1 MSKSDLFKQ
10 AIAEARELKDIS
22 MAQAK
27 QQIAEAFAPRIQE
40 MFAAKVNEMDAMDE
54 ADEMEEGM
62 EKMEEMSS
70 KEKMAKGLYNEEDE
84 MNETSLDEILAE
96 LDNEANM
103 EEGDNLEME
112 GLEEGDDLPNAPKEY
127 GGIKGGMVGEAK
139 KDDDKD
145 EKKDDKP
152 AAPKAPKADDEA
164 EGDDLDL
171 GADEMGAD
179 LDGMGSDLGAPEDQE
194 IVDLSVEEFKNLVR
208 DVVADVLAGGAGDG
222 MGDLDGDA
230 AGLDLGAD
238 GDMGAEMG
246 SDMGGAEDEAFS
258 LDEILEQL
266 EMEGLEEDEDKAK
279 AAAVADM
286 DKAGVDS
293 SYIKEED
300 DLEEAIK
307 TIEELKA
314 TINEMNLFNAKL
326 LYTNKVFEA
335 KTLNNTQ
342 KAKVLNAF
350 DKANNLNE
358 VKAVY
363 KTLNTTLESGQK
375 TQLKESLG
383 FASKAMGGAPAKP
396 ILEEN
401 AYVTRFQQ
409 LAGIKKLY

>member
-10 AIAEARELKDIS
+10 AIAEAKELKDIS

-62 EKMEEMSS
+62 DKMENSS
-70 KEKMAKGLYNEEDE
+70 MEEV
-84 MNETSLDEILAE
+84 NETSLDEILAE
-96 LDNEANM
+96 LDSESKM
-103 EEGDNLEME
+103 EEGEDLEDGLDEMSSKEKME
-112 GLEEGDDLPNAPKEY
+112 KGLYNEEKED
-127 GGIKGGMVGEAK
+127 K
-139 KDDDKD
+139 KED
-145 EKKDDKP
+145 EKEEESEE
-152 AAPKAPKADDEA
+152 AEEA
-164 EGDDLDL
+164 EGDDL
-171 GADEMGAD
+171 GADVAGAN
-179 LDGMGSDLGAPEDQE
+179 LDGMGSDLGADQE
-194 IVDLSVEEFKNLVR
+194 VVDLSVEEFKNLVR

-222 MGDLDGDA
+222 MGDEMGDLDGDA

-238 GDMGAEMG
+238 GDMGAGMG
-246 SDMGGAEDEAFS
+246 SDLEVQDEAFS

-266 EMEGLEEDEDKAK
+266 EKEGLEESDDEDDKGK
-279 AAAVADM
+279 AAAIADM
-286 DKAGVDS
+286 EKAGLDTSVLGED
-293 SYIKEED
+293 KDEE
-300 DLEEAIK
+300 LEEAIK
-307 TIEELKA
+307 TIEELKS

-326 LYTNKVFEA
+326 LYTNKIFEA
-335 KTLNNTQ
+335 KSLNNTQ

-363 KTLNTTLESGQK
+363 KTLTTTLDSGQK

-401 AYVTRFQQ
+401 AYVNRFQQ

>member
-10 AIAEARELKDIS
+10 AIAEAKELKDIS

-40 MFAAKVNEMDAMDE
+40 MFAAKVDAMDE
-54 ADEMEEGM
+54 AEEMEEGM
-62 EKMEEMSS
+62 DKMEEMSS

-96 LDNEANM
+96 LDAESKM
-103 EEGDNLEME
+103 EEGDDLEME
-112 GLEEGDDLPNAPKEY
+112 GLDLEESKDLE
-127 GGIKGGMVGEAK
+127 EAK
-139 KDDDKD
+139 KDDDKED
-145 EKKDDKP
+145 EKEEESEE
-152 AAPKAPKADDEA
+152 AEEA
-164 EGDDLDL
+164 EGDDL
-171 GADEMGAD
+171 AAAAGAD
-179 LDGMGSDLGAPEDQE
+179 LDGMGSDLGGDQE
-194 IVDLSVEEFKNLVR
+194 VVDLSVEEFKNLVR
-208 DVVADVLAGGAGDG
+208 DVVADVLAGGGDMAGDD

-238 GDMGAEMG
+238 GDMGAGMG
-246 SDMGGAEDEAFS
+246 SDLEVQDEAFS

-266 EMEGLEEDEDKAK
+266 EKEGLEEEDDKAK
-279 AAAVADM
+279 TAAMQDMEADGI
-286 DKAGVDS
+286 DTSVLKE
-293 SYIKEED
+293 KEEE
-300 DLEEAIK
+300 LEEAIK
-307 TIEELKA
+307 TIEELKS

-326 LYTNKVFEA
+326 LYTNKVFES
-335 KTLNNTQ
+335 KSLNNTQ

-363 KTLNTTLESGQK
+363 KTLNTTLESGQR

-401 AYVTRFQQ
+401 AYVNRFQQ

>member
-10 AIAEARELKDIS
+10 AIAEAKELKDIS

-40 MFAAKVNEMDAMDE
+40 MFAAKVNELNSMDE

-62 EKMEEMSS
+62 DKMEEMSS
-70 KEKMAKGLYNEEDE
+70 KEKMAKGLYNEEDV
-84 MNETSLDEILAE
+84 MDETSLDEILAE
-96 LDNEANM
+96 LDAESKM
-103 EEGDNLEME
+103 EEGDDLEME
-112 GLEEGDDLPNAPKEY
+112 GLDLEESEDLQ
-127 GGIKGGMVGEAK
+127 EAK
-139 KDDDKD
+139 KAEKED
-145 EKKDDKP
+145 EEEESEE
-152 AAPKAPKADDEA
+152 AEEA
-164 EGDDLDL
+164 EGGLDL
-171 GADEMGAD
+171 GADAKEDSANVGSEGA
-179 LDGMGSDLGAPEDQE
+179 EE
-194 IVDLSVEEFKNLVR
+194 VVDLSVEEFKNLVR
-208 DVVADVLAGGAGDG
+208 DVVADVLAGGAGDN

-230 AGLDLGAD
+230 ADLDLGAD
-238 GDMGAEMG
+238 AGADMG
-246 SDMGGAEDEAFS
+246 SDLDGDENIS

-266 EMEGLEEDEDKAK
+266 EREGLEEGDEEEEAK
-279 AAAVADM
+279 AAAIADM
-286 DKAGVDS
+286 EKAGVDS
-293 SYIKEED
+293 SYIKEDGE
-300 DLEEAIK
+300 LEEAVETIK
-307 TIEELKA
+307 HLKA

-326 LYTNKVFEA
+326 LYTNKIFEA
-335 KTLNNTQ
+335 KSLSNAQ

>member
-10 AIAEARELKDIS
+10 AIAEAKELKDIS

-62 EKMEEMSS
+62 DQMESSMEEV
-70 KEKMAKGLYNEEDE
+70 
-84 MNETSLDEILAE
+84 NETSLDEILAE
-96 LDNEANM
+96 LDAESKM
-103 EEGDNLEME
+103 EEGNDLEEE
-112 GLEEGDDLPNAPKEY
+112 GLDEMSSKEKMEKGLYNEEKED
-127 GGIKGGMVGEAK
+127 K
-139 KDDDKD
+139 KED
-145 EKKDDKP
+145 EKEESEE
-152 AAPKAPKADDEA
+152 AEEA
-164 EGDDLDL
+164 EGDLDL
-171 GADEMGAD
+171 GADAEEGD
-179 LDGMGSDLGAPEDQE
+179 LDDMGSELGGEGAEE
-194 IVDLSVEEFKNLVR
+194 VVDLSVEEFKNLVR
-208 DVVADVLAGGAGDG
+208 DVVADVLAGNAGDD

-238 GDMGAEMG
+238 AGADMG
-246 SDMGGAEDEAFS
+246 SDLGGDEDIS

-266 EMEGLEEDEDKAK
+266 ENEGLEEGEDLPDAPKEFGGIKGGMVGEAKDE
-279 AAAVADM
+279 
-286 DKAGVDS
+286 
-293 SYIKEED
+293 E
-300 DLEEAIK
+300 LEEAIK
-307 TIEELKA
+307 TIEELKS

-326 LYTNKVFEA
+326 LYTNKVFES
-335 KTLNNTQ
+335 KSLSNTQ

-363 KTLNTTLESGQK
+363 KTLNTTLEAGQK